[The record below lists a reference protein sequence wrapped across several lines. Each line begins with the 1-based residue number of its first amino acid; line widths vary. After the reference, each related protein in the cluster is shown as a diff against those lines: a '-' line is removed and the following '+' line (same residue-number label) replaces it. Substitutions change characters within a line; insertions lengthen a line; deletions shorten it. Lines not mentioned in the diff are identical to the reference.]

1 MPTLP
6 VIANERFVTSNMK
19 QIMGTM
25 KGIAMSS
32 FVEVKKKRESR
43 FDRFTTAFDPFFRL
57 ADLSK
62 AKSSFVQP
70 GSATICVIAVTSN
83 ESFMAGLNN
92 KVIKLALE
100 KIENRPCHFVIT
112 GPRMIGRLKQEK
124 VPYTIFPGFRDQNM
138 QDVATQI
145 KDFVTQKVREKEFGK
160 VIAVYADPVSLSTQE
175 IRAVTLLPAHDVCVR
190 DENTPPPDKDELF
203 CQETNL
209 DSIMEYLSEIWIIF
223 KLVSLFQ
230 DNKLSEYA
238 AQAMQLDGS
247 LQNLEEL
254 EKRLK
259 LQFVKT
265 RRELIDASLR
275 ETVTAMMVNSPA

>member
-32 FVEVKKKRESR
+32 FVEVKKKREKR
-43 FDRFTTAFDPFFRL
+43 FDTFTQSFESFFHL
-57 ADLSK
+57 ADHSK
-62 AKSSFVQP
+62 AKSQFVQP
-70 GSATICVIAVTSN
+70 DSATICVVAVTSN

-92 KVIKLALE
+92 KVIKLARE
-100 KIENRPCHFVIT
+100 KVENRPCHFVIT
-112 GPRMIGRLKQEK
+112 GPRMIGRLKMEK
-124 VPYTIFPGFRDQNM
+124 VPYTIFPGFRDKNM
-138 QDVATQI
+138 HDVATQI
-145 KDFVTQKVREKEFGK
+145 KDFVTQKVRDKEFGK

-175 IRAVTLLPAHDVCVR
+175 IRAVTLLPAHDVYAKN
-190 DENTPPPDKDELF
+190 ENLKIDRDELF

-209 DSIMEYLSEIWIIF
+209 ESIMEYLSEIWIIY
-223 KLVSLFQ
+223 KLISLFQ

-247 LQNLEEL
+247 LQNLEDL

-275 ETVTAMMVNSPA
+275 ETVTAMMVNTPA

>member
-6 VIANERFVTSNMK
+6 VIAQERIVSSNMK

-32 FVEVKKKRESR
+32 FVEVKKKREMR
-43 FDRFTTAFDPFFRL
+43 FDRFTTSFNSFFQL

-62 AKSSFVQP
+62 AKNPFVQP
-70 GSATICVIAVTSN
+70 DSSTICVIAITSN

-92 KVIKLALE
+92 KVIKLARE
-100 KIENRPCHFVIT
+100 KTGDRPCHFVVT

-124 VPYTIFPGFRDQNM
+124 VPYTIFPGFRDKNM
-138 QDVATQI
+138 LNVATQI

-160 VIAVYADPVSLSTQE
+160 VLAVYADPVSLSNQE
-175 IRAVTLLPAHDVCVR
+175 IKAVTLLPAHDIYTKDPAEVI
-190 DENTPPPDKDELF
+190 DKDEIF
-203 CQETNL
+203 CEESTL
-209 DSIMEYLSEIWIIF
+209 DATMEYLSEIWIIY
-223 KLVSLFQ
+223 KLISLFQ

-254 EKRLK
+254 EKKLK
-259 LQFVKT
+259 LLFVKT
-265 RRELIDASLR
+265 RREMIDASLR
-275 ETVTAMMVNSPA
+275 ETVTAMMVNAPG

>member
-6 VIANERFVTSNMK
+6 VIANERYVTSNMK

-32 FVEVKKKRESR
+32 FVEVKKKREKR
-43 FDRFTTAFDPFFRL
+43 FDRFTTSFDAFFQL
-57 ADLSK
+57 ADHTK
-62 AKSSFVQP
+62 AKSPFVQP
-70 GSATICVIAVTSN
+70 DSATICVIAITSN

-92 KVIKLALE
+92 KVIKVARD
-100 KIENRPCHFVIT
+100 KVENRPCHFVIT

-124 VPYTIFPGFRDQNM
+124 VPYTIFPGFRDKNM

-175 IRAVTLLPAHDVCVR
+175 IRAVTLLPAHDVYPKNEDTR
-190 DENTPPPDKDELF
+190 PDKDELF
-203 CQETNL
+203 CQETSL
-209 DSIMEYLSEIWIIF
+209 DSIMEYLAEIWIIY
-223 KLVSLFQ
+223 KLIALFQ

-275 ETVTAMMVNSPA
+275 ETVTAMMVNSPGR

>member
-6 VIANERFVTSNMK
+6 VIANERFVASNMK

-32 FVEVKKKRESR
+32 FVEVKKKRETR
-43 FDRFTTAFDPFFRL
+43 FDRFTTGFEPFFQL

-62 AKSSFVQP
+62 AKSPFVQP
-70 GSATICVIAVTSN
+70 DSATICVIAVTSN

-92 KVIKLALE
+92 KVIKLARE
-100 KIENRPCHFVIT
+100 KVENRPCHFVIT

-124 VPYTIFPGFRDQNM
+124 VPYTIFPGFRDKNM
-138 QDVATQI
+138 QEVATQI
-145 KDFVTQKVREKEFGK
+145 KDFVTQKVRDKEFGK

-175 IRAVTLLPAHDVCVR
+175 IRAVTLLPAHDVCAK
-190 DENTPPPDKDELF
+190 DEANPPDKDELF

-223 KLVSLFQ
+223 KLVALFQ
-230 DNKLSEYA
+230 DNKLSEFA

-247 LQNLEEL
+247 LQNLDEL

-275 ETVTAMMVNSPA
+275 ETVTAMMVNAPA

>member
-6 VIANERFVTSNMK
+6 VVANERFVASNMK

-32 FVEVKKKRESR
+32 FVEVKKKREKR
-43 FDRFTTAFDPFFRL
+43 FDRFTTSFMSFFQL
-57 ADLSK
+57 TDYSK
-62 AKSSFVQP
+62 AKSPFVQP
-70 GSATICVIAVTSN
+70 DANTICVIAITSN

-92 KVIKLALE
+92 KVIKVAVE
-100 KIENRPCHFVIT
+100 KVEKRPCHFVIT

-124 VPYTIFPGFRDQNM
+124 VPYTIFPGFRDKNM
-138 QDVATQI
+138 HDVATQI
-145 KDFVTQKVREKEFGK
+145 KDFVIQKVRDKEFGK

-175 IRAVTLLPAHDVCVR
+175 IKAVTMLPAHDVYPKTEETKV
-190 DENTPPPDKDELF
+190 DKNEIF
-203 CQETNL
+203 CQETKL
-209 DSIMEYLSEIWIIF
+209 DTIMEYLSEIWLIY
-223 KLVSLFQ
+223 KLISLFQ

-254 EKRLK
+254 EKKLK
-259 LQFVKT
+259 LLFVKT

-275 ETVTAMMVNSPA
+275 ETVTAMMVNAT

>member
-32 FVEVKKKRESR
+32 FVEVKKKRERR
-43 FDRFTTAFDPFFRL
+43 FDTFTQSFETFFHL
-57 ADLSK
+57 ADHSK
-62 AKSSFVQP
+62 SKSQFVQP
-70 GSATICVIAVTSN
+70 DAATICVIAVTSN

-92 KVIKLALE
+92 KVIKLARE
-100 KIENRPCHFVIT
+100 KVENRPCHFVIT
-112 GPRMIGRLKQEK
+112 GPRMIGRLKMEK
-124 VPYTIFPGFRDQNM
+124 VPYTIFPGFRDKNM

-145 KDFVTQKVREKEFGK
+145 KDFVTQKVRDKEFGK

-175 IRAVTLLPAHDVCVR
+175 IRAVTLLPAHDVYAKNEELKIDR
-190 DENTPPPDKDELF
+190 DELF

-209 DSIMEYLSEIWIIF
+209 ASIMEYLSEIWIIY
-223 KLVSLFQ
+223 KLISLFQ

-247 LQNLEEL
+247 LQNLEDL

-275 ETVTAMMVNSPA
+275 ETVTAMMVNTPA